1 MGARKDLDDLEVA
14 DVAKPDK
21 PTGPAKRLGPE
32 RKGKIPVI
40 DQRLDTWARWR
51 LANDDRGRIQTSTGS
66 VLGALM
72 AGGGE
77 VIRGTNPSAGSMPDA
92 IFDTDRAVQKLDEKL
107 RMVVEVQYLDGIST
121 REEKA
126 SKCGCTSKTFYN
138 RLVKAHSEILFLL
151 KDPNNK
157 QLGGAKRNSEA
168 CV

>member
-1 MGARKDLDDLEVA
+1 MGVCEDLEDRAVA
-14 DVAKPDK
+14 TGAKPDK

-121 REEKA
+121 HGEKA
-126 SKCGCTSKTFYN
+126 AKCGCASKTFYR
-138 RLVKAHSEILFLL
+138 RLGEAHQKILFLL

-157 QLGGAKRNSEA
+157 QLGG
-168 CV
+168 V